1 METKKFNR
9 KFFFRT
15 LYGGICL
22 ALLISVVFV
31 VYTISYGY
39 WNVVGITLLVLA
51 LVLMLMIGVFN
62 QDSDITVDYAKR
74 EVRSNIKFDENRTI
88 CIPFESIAGVY
99 IYNADQLKRE
109 IKLKKY
115 PQKTM
120 VIEKAH
126 SKEYI
131 SLKFFDEE
139 TIRDLIRELQKARG
153 SV

>member
-1 METKKFNR
+1 METKTFNR
-9 KFFFRT
+9 KFLFRT

-22 ALLISVVFV
+22 ALLISVAFV
-31 VYTISYGY
+31 VYAISSGY

-51 LVLMLMIGVFN
+51 LLLMLMMGIFN
-62 QDSDITVDYAKR
+62 GGSDIAVDYDKR
-74 EVRSNIKFDENRTI
+74 VVRSNIKFDENKTI
-88 CIPFESIAGVY
+88 CVPFESIAGVY
-99 IYNADQLKRE
+99 VYNADQLKRE

-115 PQKTM
+115 PPKTLA
-120 VIEKAH
+120 IEKTH

-139 TIRDLIRELQKARG
+139 TICDLISELQKARG

>member
-1 METKKFNR
+1 METKTFNR
-9 KFFFRT
+9 KFLLRE

-22 ALLISVVFV
+22 AFLVCVALV
-31 VYTISYGY
+31 VYTIVSGY
-39 WNVVGITLLVLA
+39 WSVAGVALLVLA
-51 LVLMLMIGVFN
+51 SVLMIMIGIFDR
-62 QDSDITVDYAKR
+62 DSDITVDYVKR
-74 EVRSNIKFDENRTI
+74 EVRSNIKFDDSRTI
-88 CIPFESIAGVY
+88 CVPFESVAGVY
-99 IYNADQLKRE
+99 VYNADQLKRE

-115 PQKTM
+115 PPKTL

>member
-9 KFFFRT
+9 KFLFRE

-22 ALLISVVFV
+22 VLLISIALVVF
-31 VYTISYGY
+31 TISCGY
-39 WNVVGITLLVLA
+39 WNVVGITLVVLA
-51 LVLMLMIGVFN
+51 LMLMLMMGVFN
-62 QDSDITVDYAKR
+62 RDSDITIDYVKR
-74 EVRSNIKFDENRTI
+74 VVRSNIKFDDNRTI
-88 CIPFESIAGVY
+88 CVPFESILSVY

-115 PQKTM
+115 PKKTL

-126 SKEYI
+126 GKEYI

-139 TIRDLIRELQKARG
+139 TIRDLIRELQKART

>member
-1 METKKFNR
+1 METKTFNR
-9 KFFFRT
+9 KFLLRE

-22 ALLISVVFV
+22 AFLVSLALV
-31 VYTISYGY
+31 VYAISSGY
-39 WNVVGITLLVLA
+39 WNNVGATLLVLA
-51 LVLMLMIGVFN
+51 TVLMFMIGIFN
-62 QDSDITVDYAKR
+62 RDSDITVDYVNR
-74 EVRSNIKFDENRTI
+74 EVRSNIKFDDSRTI
-88 CIPFESIAGVY
+88 CVPFESVAGVY
-99 IYNADQLKRE
+99 VYNADQLKRE

-115 PQKTM
+115 PPKTL